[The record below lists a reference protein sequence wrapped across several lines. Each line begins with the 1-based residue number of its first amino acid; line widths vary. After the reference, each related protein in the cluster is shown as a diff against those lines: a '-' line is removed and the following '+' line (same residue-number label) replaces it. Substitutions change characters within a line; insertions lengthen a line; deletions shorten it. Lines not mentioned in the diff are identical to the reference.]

1 MGEAVPLSE
10 ARLLERARDGDVEAF
25 GVLVERNQDYLYNAV
40 YHMVGGGADAEDVA
54 QEVFMRAY
62 DNIARFE
69 GRSAFRT
76 WLYGIMLNTVRTH
89 WRRRSR
95 RQTVSLESARNE
107 ADNPRPDPAWDGDG
121 PPQAAARDERVEAV
135 RAAIA
140 ALDEDS
146 REILVL
152 RDIQGLSYQEL
163 GQALGLPAGTVKS
176 RLHRARLALKERL
189 EPLYGTEE

>member
-1 MGEAVPLSE
+1 MSEAVPRD
-10 ARLLERARDGDVEAF
+10 ARLVERARDGDVEAF
-25 GVLVERNQDYLYNAV
+25 GLLVERNQDYVYNAV
-40 YHMVGGGADAEDVA
+40 YHMTGGGADAEDIA

-76 WLYGIMLNTVRTH
+76 WLYGIMLNTVRSH
-89 WRRRSR
+89 WRRRDR
-95 RQTVSLESARNE
+95 RRTVSLEGPGDE
-107 ADNPRPDPAWDGDG
+107 EGNPRPDPAWDGDG
-121 PPQAAARDERVEAV
+121 PPRAATRGEQVEAV

-152 RDIQGLSYQEL
+152 RDLQGLTYEEL
-163 GQALGLPAGTVKS
+163 GEALALPAGTVKS
-176 RLHRARLALKERL
+176 RLHRARLALKEKL
-189 EPLYGTEE
+189 APLYGTEE